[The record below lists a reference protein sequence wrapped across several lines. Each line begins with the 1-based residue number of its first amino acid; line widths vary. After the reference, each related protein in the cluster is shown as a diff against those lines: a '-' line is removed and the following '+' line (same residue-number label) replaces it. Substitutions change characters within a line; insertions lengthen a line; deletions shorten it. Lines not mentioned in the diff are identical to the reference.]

1 MDNWYYHKIIFESLT
16 RNNLIVKELEPVKEE
31 FFKILHYFKSLGKF
45 EYSDT
50 MHSCVVADCKFVEQ
64 LITVLKLVIQNN
76 KTNILD
82 DKIDFL
88 INNDINFDAFPS
100 CLKAFI
106 FDTKYLDFFSECLN
120 NNLIISKYESVKEYL
135 FKIVKHYSKTAP
147 FKFDD
152 LASYGMYEINFV
164 KELLETFD
172 VIMAN
177 NAYDDLDES
186 IEYLFELD
194 VVFWYFSRFLRA
206 IIFKDKNQ
214 GKDMDIQDYYHTIRL
229 LCSNELEKNTNSDIR
244 IARIIRRYQN
254 YFVDESN
261 KGLTNHEREKYK
273 FYRVIAPFII
283 GEFYL
288 TDLDINHLNKVLGNV
303 LKKYDEDI
311 DYLSVNGLDNRY
323 DREELTKIAKVLLK
337 GCNEHKRSI
346 K

>member
-1 MDNWYYHKIIFESLT
+1 MDNWYYHRIIFECLT
-16 RNNLIVKELEPVKEE
+16 KNNLLDKELEPVKEE
-31 FFKILHYFKSLGKF
+31 FFKILHHFKSLGKF

-50 MHSCVVADCKFVEQ
+50 TSSCTTADCKFVEC
-64 LITVLKLVIQNN
+64 LIEVLKLVIDND
-76 KTNILD
+76 KTSILN

-88 INNDINFDAFPS
+88 INSEINFDVFPY
-100 CLKAFI
+100 CLKAII
-106 FDTKYLDFFSECLN
+106 FETKYLDFFKECIN
-120 NNLIISKYESVKEYL
+120 DNLLFKEYEPVKDYL
-135 FKIVKHYSKTAP
+135 FKIIKHYSKTAP

-152 LASYGMYEINFV
+152 FASYGMHEIKFV

-194 VVFWYFSRFLRA
+194 VVFWYFCRFLKA

-214 GKDMDIQDYYHTIRL
+214 GKDMGIQDYYHTIRL
-229 LCSNELEKNTNSDIR
+229 LCSNELEKKTNSDIR

-261 KGLTNHEREKYK
+261 EGLTDYEREKYK

-288 TDLDINHLNKVLGNV
+288 TDLDINYLNKVLVNV
-303 LKKYDEDI
+303 LKKYDEDL

-323 DREELTKIAKVLLK
+323 DREQLAQIAKVLLK
-337 GCNEHKRSI
+337 CHENKKNI

>member
-1 MDNWYYHKIIFESLT
+1 MDNWYYHRIIFECLT
-16 RNNLIVKELEPVKEE
+16 RNNLVDKELEPVKDE
-31 FFKILHYFKSLGKF
+31 FFKILHHFKSLGKF

-50 MHSCVVADCKFVEQ
+50 TSSCVVADCKFVEQ
-64 LITVLKLVIQNN
+64 LIDVLKLVI
-76 KTNILD
+76 KKKKINILD

-88 INNDINFDAFPS
+88 INTDINYENFPS

-106 FDTKYLDFFSECLN
+106 FDTKCLDFFNECLN
-120 NNLIISKYESVKEYL
+120 DNLIISKYEPVKEYL
-135 FKIVKHYSKTAP
+135 FKIIKHYSKMAP

-152 LASYGMYEINFV
+152 IALYGMHEISFV
-164 KELLETFD
+164 KELFETFD
-172 VIMAN
+172 IIMAN
-177 NAYDDLDES
+177 NAYDNLDES

-194 VVFWYFSRFLRA
+194 VVFWYFCRFLKA

-214 GKDMDIQDYYHTIRL
+214 GKNMDIQDYYHTIRL

-254 YFVDESN
+254 YFIDETN
-261 KGLTNHEREKYK
+261 EGLTDYEREKYK

-288 TDLDINHLNKVLGNV
+288 TDLDINYLNKVLANV
-303 LKKYDEDI
+303 LKKYDEDL

-323 DREELTKIAKVLLK
+323 DREQLAQIAKILLK
-337 GCNEHKRSI
+337 CHENKKNI